1 LNVLIVDDEPPA
13 RTRLRQ
19 LLEETAEHTVVG
31 EAQNGEQALELS
43 ARLEPDVILLD
54 ISMPGLTGI
63 ETAHHLNALEKPPCV
78 IFTTAYDRY
87 AIEAFDARAVGYV
100 LKPVRRERLERALQQ
115 AARLSHGALG
125 EIGKGFGLTEQRNHV
140 CARVRGDLKL
150 IPLADI
156 TYFHADR
163 KYVTVYHRNG
173 TDLIDESLKAL
184 EDEFSERF
192 VRIHRKALVA
202 VDKIEAL
209 RKTIDG
215 RTEVALRD
223 SGRPGTT
230 RHAGS
235 RPDRSSEE
243 SQLIVSRRHLADV
256 RRRVRSI

>member
-19 LLEETAEHTVVG
+19 LLEETPEHTVVG

-43 ARLEPDVILLD
+43 ARLGPDVILLD
-54 ISMPGLTGI
+54 ISMPGLNGI

-115 AARLSHGALG
+115 AERLSRGALG

-156 TYFHADR
+156 TYFHADQ
-163 KYVTVYHRNG
+163 KYVTVYHHNG
-173 TDLIDESLKAL
+173 TNLIDESLKAL

-202 VDKIEAL
+202 VDKIETL
-209 RKTIDG
+209 RKTPDG
-215 RTEVALRD
+215 RTEVGLR
-223 SGRPGTT
+223 GAGPPEPGK
-230 RHAGS
+230 S
-235 RPDRSSEE
+235 SDRNADE
-243 SQLIVSRRHLADV
+243 SQLIVSRRHLACV
-256 RRRVRSI
+256 RRRVRGI

>member
-1 LNVLIVDDEPPA
+1 VNVLIVDDEPPA

-19 LLEETAEHTVVG
+19 LLEDTAEHTVIG
-31 EAQNGEQALELS
+31 EAQNGEQALELC

-54 ISMPGLTGI
+54 ISMPGLNGI
-63 ETAHHLNALEKPPCV
+63 ETAHHLNALERPPCV

-115 AARLSHGALG
+115 AARLSHGTLG
-125 EIGKGFGLTEQRNHV
+125 EIGKGFGLPEQRNHV

-156 TYFHADR
+156 AYFHADQ
-163 KYVTVYHRNG
+163 KYVTVYHRG
-173 TDLIDESLKAL
+173 GKDLIDESLKAL
-184 EDEFSERF
+184 EDEFGGRF

-202 VDKIEAL
+202 VEKIAAL
-209 RKTIDG
+209 RKTPDG
-215 RTEVALRD
+215 HTEVELRD
-223 SGRPGTT
+223 
-230 RHAGS
+230 AGKPE
-235 RPDRSSEE
+235 RNAGANTDG

-256 RRRVRSI
+256 RNRVRGT

>member
-19 LLEETAEHTVVG
+19 LLEETDEHTVVG
-31 EAQNGEQALELS
+31 EAQNGEQALEFC
-43 ARLEPDVILLD
+43 AQLEPDVVLLD
-54 ISMPGLTGI
+54 ISMPGLNGI
-63 ETAHHLNALEKPPCV
+63 ETAHHLNALERPPCV

-87 AIEAFDARAVGYV
+87 AIEAFDASAVGYV

-115 AARLSHGALG
+115 AARLSRGALG
-125 EIGKGFGLTEQRNHV
+125 DIGKGFGLTEQRNHI
-140 CARVRGDLKL
+140 CARLRGDLKL

-156 TYFHADR
+156 AYFHADQ

-192 VRIHRKALVA
+192 VRIHRNALVA

-209 RKTIDG
+209 RKTPDG
-215 RTEVALRD
+215 RTEVELRSTTRNSGRD
-223 SGRPGTT
+223 SD
-230 RHAGS
+230 HNS
-235 RPDRSSEE
+235 DE
-243 SQLIVSRRHLADV
+243 SQLVVSRRHVADV
-256 RRRVRSI
+256 RRLVRGT